1 MTKPPPRLRLR
12 VTAAAESIVRSRH
25 PWLFADS
32 IREQNREG
40 ETGELAVIYDRQDKF
55 LAVGLF
61 DPDSPIRVR
70 ILHAGKPATI
80 DDAWWRE
87 RLGSTM
93 ARRAGLLDA
102 TTNAGRLIHGESDG
116 WPGLV
121 LDRYDTTV
129 VLKLYSAAW
138 LPRLDE
144 VLGWIRHELS
154 PGQLV
159 LRLSRNIQDVARSRF
174 QRVEGWLAAGTTDD
188 KSVAVSNPVVFQETG
203 LRFEAD
209 VIKGQKTGFFLD
221 QRENRRRVEGLATG
235 RDVLNAFSFSGGFSL
250 YAARGGAKSVTD
262 LDISVHALES
272 ARRNFALNQSLP
284 TNARCPHET
293 IQADA
298 FQWLERNRDR
308 RFDLIVLDPPSLA
321 RREAERAGAIQ
332 AYGALAGSGIRAL
345 RPGGI
350 LVAASCSAHVSS
362 GEFFGAVR
370 AAAGSSLRT
379 FEELDTTGHPPD
391 HPAIFPEAR
400 YLKCIYLRS

>member
-1 MTKPPPRLRLR
+1 
-12 VTAAAESIVRSRH
+12 
-25 PWLFADS
+25 
-32 IREQNREG
+32 
-40 ETGELAVIYDRQDKF
+40 
-55 LAVGLF
+55 
-61 DPDSPIRVR
+61 
-70 ILHAGKPATI
+70 
-80 DDAWWRE
+80 
-87 RLGSTM
+87 
-93 ARRAGLLDA
+93 
-102 TTNAGRLIHGESDG
+102 
-116 WPGLV
+116 
-121 LDRYDTTV
+121 
-129 VLKLYSAAW
+129 
-138 LPRLDE
+138 
-144 VLGWIRHELS
+144 
-154 PGQLV
+154 
-159 LRLSRNIQDVARSRF
+159 
-174 QRVEGWLAAGTTDD
+174 
-188 KSVAVSNPVVFQETG
+188 
-203 LRFEAD
+203 
-209 VIKGQKTGFFLD
+209 
-221 QRENRRRVEGLATG
+221 
-235 RDVLNAFSFSGGFSL
+235 
-250 YAARGGAKSVTD
+250 VTD

-284 TNARCPHET
+284 TIARCPHET